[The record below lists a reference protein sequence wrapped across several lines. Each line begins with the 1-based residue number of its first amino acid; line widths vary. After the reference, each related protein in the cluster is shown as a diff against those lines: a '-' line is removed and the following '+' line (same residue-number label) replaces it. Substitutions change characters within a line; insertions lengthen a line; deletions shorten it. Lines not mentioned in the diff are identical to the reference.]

1 MRRESSNKR
10 FTSWHGCCLL
20 DNVISGKNGD
30 CGNTKHVMNSKVLK
44 SLDDTLDEALRD
56 RIMEQLKLNIS
67 DVDFEEREMELWIK
81 IYFHL

>member
-1 MRRESSNKR
+1 M
-10 FTSWHGCCLL
+10 
-20 DNVISGKNGD
+20 ISGKNGD

>member
-1 MRRESSNKR
+1 
-10 FTSWHGCCLL
+10 
-20 DNVISGKNGD
+20 
-30 CGNTKHVMNSKVLK
+30 MNSKVLK